1 VQGEKAANVS
11 DPDEHIV
18 LTLPVRNVFALQV
31 REHDEMFLVRLVGF
45 HDEEKV
51 PETHAPPLPDVIE
64 MNVPP
69 YRRLPTDVG
78 R

>member
-1 VQGEKAANVS
+1 VS
-11 DPDEHIV
+11 DPHERIV

-31 REHDEMFLVRLVGF
+31 REHDDMFLVRLVGF
-45 HDEEKV
+45 HDEENV
-51 PETHAPPLPDVIE
+51 PETHVPPLPKVVE
-64 MNVPP
+64 MKSPP